1 MAKVVCTVSSKVY
14 DKGQNFVDDYPVY
27 DSQLMHSDYD
37 EEDLEEDENL
47 ISDEDE
53 DNESGFLSQR

>member
-1 MAKVVCTVSSKVY
+1 MAKVVCTVSSNIY
-14 DKGQNFVDDYPVY
+14 DKGDNYLEDDYPVY
-27 DSQLMHSDYD
+27 DSQLMQSDYD
-37 EEDLEEDENL
+37 DLEEDENL

>member
-1 MAKVVCTVSSKVY
+1 MAKVVCSVSSNIY
-14 DKGQNFVDDYPVY
+14 DRGDSYIDDYPVY
-27 DSQLMHSDYD
+27 DSHLMHSDYSEAD
-37 EEDLEEDENL
+37 FEEDENL